1 MPSYPLI
8 NAFQATKVAQS
19 VLLADYPTFL
29 YKILFFLITVLLGV
43 LVTFT
48 KVLKMYHS

>member
-29 YKILFFLITVLLGV
+29 LGV